1 MLNGGKIRISKP
13 VLKKI
18 KFHPSMASTVT
29 SSPTNSGM
37 SEMRVKSVNFG
48 QFSGNSDSRVQK
60 VNFNERFFKTVDLCQ
75 QKSLIEK
82 IGLDPVWE
90 EVIGLYTLLEKKG

>member
-1 MLNGGKIRISKP
+1 
-13 VLKKI
+13 
-18 KFHPSMASTVT
+18 MASTVT

-48 QFSGNSDSRVQK
+48 QFSGKSDSRVQK
-60 VNFNERFFKTVDLCQ
+60 VFNDRFSKTVDLSQ

-82 IGLDPVWE
+82 LGLDPVWE
-90 EVIGLYTLLEKKG
+90 EVISLYTLLEKKG